1 MTMASQPPKTTKPA
15 IRQPSKSSTA
25 TPEKSSKT
33 FKTFTLQPIIP
44 QSTFT
49 KLPSKPPST
58 VTKQPSKTR
67 AAGHQSTT
75 PYVSRTDASKKTTSA
90 TLLSIS
96 S

>member
-1 MTMASQPPKTTKPA
+1 MASQPSETSKTV
-15 IRQPSKSSTA
+15 IRQPSTPSTA
-25 TPEKSSKT
+25 PPEKPSKT
-33 FKTFTLQPIIP
+33 FKIFTLQSLIP

-49 KLPSKPPST
+49 KLPSKRPST